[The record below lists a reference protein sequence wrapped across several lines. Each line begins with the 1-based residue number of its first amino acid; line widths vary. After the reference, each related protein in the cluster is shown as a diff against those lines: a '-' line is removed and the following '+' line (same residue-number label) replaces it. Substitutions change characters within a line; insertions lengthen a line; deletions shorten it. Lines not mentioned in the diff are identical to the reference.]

1 MNRARNIR
9 VFVAMLIF
17 CTATSIPMS
26 FFFFLLPAILRKA
39 GYSPE
44 IVSLVALV
52 YLPYALRVLWAP
64 LVDHI
69 SKGKQSRYQNIAFV
83 SLFLGVV
90 SIAGFFAFR
99 PETDVTAIIVV
110 AIVIFIFLATGMTA
124 LDGYIIKILS
134 REERKTVSAYQA
146 AGFTMG
152 GILVGLGAI
161 AVDGMGWNIIIIAMM
176 AATAFL
182 VVLFYFLL
190 KPLIKLKSFSTTNQI
205 EAAQSLSLWQFLK
218 VGAIQRRIAISILA
232 NGGLGLT
239 VGYLP
244 IFQVDRGLT
253 LGQVGMF
260 GAIGSNLCGLFSA
273 LVAGGLLIRFG
284 AWRTLAG
291 ICTAAVLFF
300 ASAALLHDD
309 FPGQIFA
316 IVISLTAMTLSYA
329 YIVPYRALVLMI
341 SNGKHGATQAAFMS
355 SFDVVVTIIA
365 ASLAGLAVTSF
376 GLTGLFSISLIASF
390 CGVLLA
396 LWAQTHAN
404 TIQTLPIKGIK

>member
-1 MNRARNIR
+1 MNQASNVR
-9 VFVAMLIF
+9 VFVAMLVF

-64 LVDHI
+64 LVDRVAN
-69 SKGKQSRYQNIAFV
+69 GKQSRYQNIAFV

-124 LDGYIIKILS
+124 LDGYILKILS
-134 REERKTVSAYQA
+134 QEERKTVSAYQA
-146 AGFTMG
+146 AGFTIG

-161 AVDGMGWNIIIIAMM
+161 AVDGMGWNIIIMAMM
-176 AATAFL
+176 AATVILAVL
-182 VVLFYFLL
+182 VYGLL
-190 KPLIKLKSFSTTNQI
+190 RPISFSTTNQI

-218 VGAIQRRIAISILA
+218 VGAIQRRISISILA

-300 ASAALLHDD
+300 VSAALLHDD
-309 FPGQIFA
+309 FPGQTFA

-365 ASLAGLAVTSF
+365 ASLAGLVVTSF
-376 GLTGLFSISLIASF
+376 GLTGLFLISLIASF

-404 TIQTLPIKGIK
+404 TIQTLPIKGFK